1 MSLRRGDHQTGA
13 CGHSPP
19 ELPHR
24 EVESGLRAQEHG
36 VIGVQSILRGDPVEL
51 VDDRGVR
58 HRNAFGSARGPG
70 RVDDVRRVVR
80 PQRSQAV
87 ALLHRRRGDS
97 RQIEATDIERLGR
110 LRQSRRSLACHQGEH
125 GPGVVDYVGDAVQRM
140 VRVDGQVG
148 AAGNGDRV
156 HRHHQVDRPRHR
168 KSDSGFRADPTVDQD
183 PGQRVHPDSQVA
195 VRQRGAVIGLERD
208 VFCVVAHRLRQS
220 GRERARRQHHSGVV
234 ATTDQ
239 FTLLSTGE
247 HRQVT
252 DGNERL
258 VDDLVDQRDEAVGDR
273 AHRLRVEQVVGV
285 GEHRVESGRLSVVVV
300 VVRQDQMQVELCDAL
315 GHLDGFDAQAGE
327 VEAGALDVLERQADL
342 EDRMVGGRTHRI
354 EYLDEAFERHI
365 GVGERFGVTIADGVQ
380 ERTETAAEIDLG
392 PHGEGVDEHADD
404 TFDLALDPS
413 AHRRTDGDVGVAA
426 QSREQQR
433 EGAVEG
439 HERTGAPC
447 ACQVGQAAMGL
458 GRDRERRLTSAQR
471 LHRRTRPVGGQ
482 FQLVGDVR
490 EVLLPELDLGG
501 QHAGRIRLV
510 TEQLTLPDR
519 VVGVLHRQRRPL
531 RSPPGRTRVV
541 GDREITDERHHR
553 LTVGRHVVHH
563 HRQHMTLFVQSH
575 QRDSH
580 GHGGGDVE
588 APCHEP
594 GQLVEQR
601 VLGGVDHLHLRG
613 GLLRRQDHL
622 MRSGRRV
629 RVDGPERFVS
639 RDDVVDRAPQ
649 CCDVEIADQ
658 RHRGRDVVGNR
669 FRVEAVEEPHAGLG
683 QRQRDPDR
691 AWSCHQRRA
700 VGTYTGPGG
709 QALGEFGDGRRGE
722 QLTHPD
728 LPAEGGPCPADD
740 LGGTQ

>member
-1 MSLRRGDHQTGA
+1 MDGDHRGIHLWRHGEDAFDLAEFDAEAAHLHLEVAASHVCQGRPGVTGDSGPAREVAGAVHPAARRAERVRDEPLGREVTALVVAPRQLRTGEVQLTGHPVGYRMQPVVEHEDLAVPFRPTDRYRRAQFGRHLLVGDADRGLGGPVQVVDLHARRRLCGQVPESRDDVRGQCLADAQDVPQSRELICPRLLQEDVQQRRYEGHRGDRGSPDQFGQVRRVAMSLRRGDHQTGA
-13 CGHSPP
+13 RGHSPP

-24 EVESGLRAQEHG
+24 EVERGLRAQEHG

-58 HRNAFGSARGPG
+58 HRNAFGPARGPG

-80 PQRSQAV
+80 PQRSQTV

-156 HRHHQVDRPRHR
+156 HRDHQVDRPRHR

-208 VFCVVAHRLRQS
+208 IFCVVAHRLRQS

-285 GEHRVESGRLSVVVV
+285 GEHRVESGRLPIAVV

-315 GHLDGFDAQAGE
+315 GHLDGFDAQAGQ

-380 ERTETAAEIDLG
+380 ERTETTAEIDLG

-426 QSREQQR
+426 QAREQ
-433 EGAVEG
+433 
-439 HERTGAPC
+439 
-447 ACQVGQAAMGL
+447 
-458 GRDRERRLTSAQR
+458 
-471 LHRRTRPVGGQ
+471 
-482 FQLVGDVR
+482 
-490 EVLLPELDLGG
+490 
-501 QHAGRIRLV
+501 
-510 TEQLTLPDR
+510 
-519 VVGVLHRQRRPL
+519 
-531 RSPPGRTRVV
+531 
-541 GDREITDERHHR
+541 
-553 LTVGRHVVHH
+553 
-563 HRQHMTLFVQSH
+563 
-575 QRDSH
+575 
-580 GHGGGDVE
+580 
-588 APCHEP
+588 
-594 GQLVEQR
+594 
-601 VLGGVDHLHLRG
+601 
-613 GLLRRQDHL
+613 
-622 MRSGRRV
+622 
-629 RVDGPERFVS
+629 
-639 RDDVVDRAPQ
+639 
-649 CCDVEIADQ
+649 
-658 RHRGRDVVGNR
+658 
-669 FRVEAVEEPHAGLG
+669 
-683 QRQRDPDR
+683 
-691 AWSCHQRRA
+691 
-700 VGTYTGPGG
+700 
-709 QALGEFGDGRRGE
+709 
-722 QLTHPD
+722 
-728 LPAEGGPCPADD
+728 
-740 LGGTQ
+740 